1 MPIALRRDRARI
13 SPIVKRRSPAPRTV
27 RAFTLI
33 ELLVVIAIIAIL
45 ASILVPTLARGKS
58 QAQQVLCLNNHRQLN
73 IAVAMY
79 AQDNDD
85 YLPNNHG
92 AGEIKQNVDRGI
104 LNNWASS
111 VLNWELSPGNTNTSY
126 NSHAAL
132 GAYVSHNARVFRC
145 PSDSVLSAIQ
155 RAAGWSER
163 SRSISMNAMV
173 GNAGVF
179 LTAAGNSNNPSYH
192 QYRKLGE
199 FTAASEIF
207 IFIEEHPDSINDG
220 YFLNRAY
227 SYEWNDLPASYHS
240 GGANLAYGDG
250 HVEVHRWRDPST
262 KKAARPDAAGLPFG
276 LLSDQR
282 NDFYW
287 LLHRTS
293 RYEGYLSRN

>member
-1 MPIALRRDRARI
+1 MK
-13 SPIVKRRSPAPRTV
+13 KRRPAPRLAS
-27 RAFTLI
+27 AFTLI

-45 ASILVPTLARGKS
+45 ASLLVPTLARGKS

-73 IAVAMY
+73 VAVAMY

-92 AGEIKQNVDRGI
+92 AGEIKQNIDRGV

-111 VLNWELSPGNTNTSY
+111 VLNWELSPGNTNTSH

-132 GAYVSHNARVFRC
+132 GTYVNHNARVFRC
-145 PSDSVLSAIQ
+145 PSDSVLSMIQ
-155 RAAGWSER
+155 RGAGWSER

-192 QYRKLGE
+192 QYKRFGE
-199 FTAASEIF
+199 FTSTSEIF
-207 IFIEEHPDSINDG
+207 VFIEEHPDSINDG

-240 GGANLAYGDG
+240 GAANLAYGDG
-250 HVEVHRWRDPST
+250 HVEAHRWRDPST
-262 KKAARPDAAGLPFG
+262 KKPARPDAADLPFG
-276 LLSDQR
+276 LTSGER

-287 LLHRTS
+287 LLQRTS
-293 RYEGYLSRN
+293 RYERYLSSN

>member
-1 MPIALRRDRARI
+1 MLGVESDL
-13 SPIVKRRSPAPRTV
+13 RSPAPRTV

-92 AGEIKQNVDRGI
+92 AGEIKQNFDRGI

-227 SYEWNDLPASYHS
+227 SSSTFWQRIAAEKVHVVSVVPTLLQFSCEYAEQQAAAGRSIW
-240 GGANLAYGDG
+240 GDG
-250 HVEVHRWRDPST
+250 VTEADLSHFRHLVCG
-262 KKAARPDAAGLPFG
+262 AG
-276 LLSDQR
+276 S
-282 NDFYW
+282 
-287 LLHRTS
+287 
-293 RYEGYLSRN
+293 